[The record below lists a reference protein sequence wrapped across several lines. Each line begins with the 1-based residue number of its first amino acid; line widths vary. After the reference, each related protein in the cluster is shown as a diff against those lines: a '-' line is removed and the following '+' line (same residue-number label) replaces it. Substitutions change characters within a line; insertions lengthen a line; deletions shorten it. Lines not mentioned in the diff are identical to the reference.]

1 LSCFIQPFL
10 FQPQAMDLT
19 QEEKDELKNY
29 PNGSKFM
36 LLYEEELARVK
47 ELQAQILTFDANLER
62 VQTIADNW
70 KKEQDRTLEQD
81 LQPIEVR
88 LFFEP
93 FLRFIFDFKRFFR
106 HLLLI

>member
-1 LSCFIQPFL
+1 
-10 FQPQAMDLT
+10 MDLT

-93 FLRFIFDFKRFFR
+93 FLRFILISKDFFGISF
-106 HLLLI
+106 